1 MMESSL
7 DKKSSQQKKEIKMS
21 KKNRNGNGNTNEQ
34 TTENNTNEEPTKVK
48 KFRKAG
54 LYVIIFN
61 DQIGEI
67 LPFEKKKELD
77 SWLLANEIKEHE
89 NPELAEKKFLQISD
103 GRSCLIN
110 YGLIK
115 GVRIVVKKKMTV

>member
-1 MMESSL
+1 
-7 DKKSSQQKKEIKMS
+7 MS
-21 KKNRNGNGNTNEQ
+21 KKNRNNEQ
-34 TTENNTNEEPTKVK
+34 PTDNTNEEPIKAK

-61 DQIGEI
+61 DQIGDI